1 MSIFKNTFHLFAS
14 LHHFM
19 KEFANNLGTEKISKL
34 LIKQAV
40 PATIGILVMSIN
52 MIVDTIF
59 VGQWIGVLAIA
70 AITVV
75 LPIAFLISSIGMG
88 IGIGGSSIISRALG
102 AGKSDKA
109 FLTFG
114 NQISMT
120 LLLAI
125 IFVILGIFFSVPILN
140 LFGAKG
146 AILPIASEY
155 FNIVMYGVPFLAFA
169 MTGNP
174 VIRAEGKPKF
184 AMIAMII
191 PAIVNVVL
199 DIIFIKY
206 FNWGMWGAGLATSIS
221 YASCGLF
228 ILFFFLSKKSELKII
243 PKNFILNTKIVKE
256 IIALGG
262 VTVVRQGAI
271 SLLMIVLNYSLF
283 VYGGEIA
290 ISIYGIINRVMMFAL
305 SPVLGV
311 SQGFLPV
318 AGFNIGAQKKERVKE
333 TIKTAIAFGT
343 ILGTIIFVGILI
355 FKEEIIRIFTSDETL
370 IKETPQALF
379 IVFLVTPIVTMQLI
393 GSAYFQAAGKAMP
406 ALILTLLKQGIFLIP
421 LAYFLPK
428 YYGVAGV
435 WWSFPISDVL
445 STIITLFV
453 LKREVSK
460 NLTT

>member
-1 MSIFKNTFHLFAS
+1 MVEL
-14 LHHFM
+14 
-19 KEFANNLGTEKISKL
+19 ANNLGTEKISKL
-34 LIKQAV
+34 LVKQAV

-102 AGKSDKA
+102 AEKSEKA

-114 NQISMT
+114 NQISLT
-120 LLLAI
+120 LILSI
-125 IFVILGIFFSVPILN
+125 IFVVVGIFFSVPILT

-146 AILPIASEY
+146 AILPIAITY
-155 FNIVMYGVPFLAFA
+155 FDVIIFGVPFLAFA

-191 PAIVNVVL
+191 PAFVNVGL
-199 DIIFIKY
+199 DIIFIKF

-228 ILFFFLSKKSELKII
+228 ILYFFLSKKSELKII
-243 PKNFILNTKIVKE
+243 PKNFLLDFKIVRE

-262 VTVVRQGAI
+262 VTVVRQGAVSI
-271 SLLMIVLNYSLF
+271 LMIVLNYSLF
-283 VYGGEIA
+283 TYGGEIA
-290 ISIYGIINRVMMFAL
+290 ISVYGIINRVMMFTL

-318 AGFNIGAQKKERVKE
+318 AGFNIGAQKNDRVKE
-333 TIKTAIAFGT
+333 TIKTAITFGT
-343 ILGTIIFVGILI
+343 VLGSIIFVGILI
-355 FKEEIIRIFTSDETL
+355 FKEEIIRIFTTDATL
-370 IKETPQALF
+370 IADTPHALL

-393 GSAYFQAAGKAMP
+393 GSAYFQAAGKAFP

-445 STIITLFV
+445 STIITV
-453 LKREVSK
+453 IVVKREMNK
-460 NLTT
+460 HLTTKIHHSN